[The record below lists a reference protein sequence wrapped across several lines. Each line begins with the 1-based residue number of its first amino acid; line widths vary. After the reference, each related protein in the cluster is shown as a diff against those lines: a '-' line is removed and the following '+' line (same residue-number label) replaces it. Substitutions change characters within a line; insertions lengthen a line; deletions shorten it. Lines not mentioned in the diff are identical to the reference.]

1 MNTEEL
7 ITACFDKIKGAN
19 DEYKADSVVFPLR
32 LIPHLKY
39 IFTKFMHGYELD
51 SEDIYFLETFLY
63 TPNAELLDV
72 AYVCGEFVKYKS
84 HTHRNYNV
92 KSRKEVEK
100 CYVSRYNAS

>member
-19 DEYKADSVVFPLR
+19 DEHASKSIIFPLR

-39 IFTKFMHGYELD
+39 IFTKFMHGVELD
-51 SEDIYFLETFLY
+51 SEDIDFLTTFLN
-63 TPNAELLDV
+63 TPNSELLDV
-72 AYVCGEFVKYKS
+72 AYVCGQFVKYKS

-92 KSRKEVEK
+92 KSQKEVK
-100 CYVSRYNAS
+100 TCYVSRYNAS